1 MKEVLVLQQKE
12 IAGIKTQPRLISAV
26 FGTTVILLGDIQGIG
41 PHSLGI
47 DAVIGRVSPEGAG
60 GDGHW

>member
-60 GDGHW
+60 GASPW

>member
-12 IAGIKTQPRLISAV
+12 IAGIKTQPRLIAAV

-41 PHSLGI
+41 SHSLGI

>member
-26 FGTTVILLGDIQGIG
+26 FGTVVILLGHIQGIV
-41 PHSLGI
+41 PNSLGD
-47 DAVIGRVSPEGAG
+47 DAVIGSAPPEGAG
-60 GDGHW
+60 GERHR

>member
-26 FGTTVILLGDIQGIG
+26 FGTVVILLGHIQGIG
-41 PHSLGI
+41 PNSLGD
-47 DAVIGRVSPEGAG
+47 DAVIGGVPPEGAG
-60 GDGHW
+60 GERHR